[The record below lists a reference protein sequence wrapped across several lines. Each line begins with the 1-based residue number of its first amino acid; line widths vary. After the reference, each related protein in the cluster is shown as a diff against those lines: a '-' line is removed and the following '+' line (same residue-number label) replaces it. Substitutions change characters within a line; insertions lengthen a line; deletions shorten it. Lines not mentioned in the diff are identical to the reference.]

1 MRYNKGFARQ
11 QSWPNQ
17 GTILEFVKRNLE
29 KPGKPCQVSWCHS
42 QGSNLAPP
50 KYNSGVRLFKLSKLY
65 SFEVFVLLIYCPMFV
80 DHYVISAHW
89 VTNTQ

>member
-17 GTILEFVKRNLE
+17 GTILEFVRRNLE
-29 KPGKPCQVSWCHS
+29 KPGKPCQVSRCHS

-50 KYNSGVRLFKLSKLY
+50 EYNSGV
-65 SFEVFVLLIYCPMFV
+65 
-80 DHYVISAHW
+80 
-89 VTNTQ
+89 